1 MAVDFDVAII
11 GAGPSGSTCALAL
24 QGKGLRVALIN
35 KEVFPRDKIC
45 GDAIPGSAF
54 KAISSLRT
62 AWGDQMKA
70 FTHSVNITSIAIF
83 FSKRNVIRYTWKLF
97 SYNSK
102 RIDFDHFLFQLV
114 KQETDTHILEH
125 KQLQQVTATPD
136 YCQCL
141 FSDGSSINASVVVGC
156 DGAHSV
162 VKRHL
167 IKSEQPD
174 ALAVTAIRAYYKG
187 IKGIQSG
194 CNEAHVIK
202 EVEGYF
208 WIFPLSDGWANV
220 GFGVFKNKNKK
231 QKGRAPLNMRALL
244 EEITQSPAF
253 ADRFKDA
260 TVEGKV
266 NGFSLPIWTRQRS
279 VSGHRFLL
287 CGDAASLIDPLQGHG
302 IDLGM
307 WSGVMAAEQI
317 GQCFKENNF
326 SADRIKAYDR
336 AVHHKF
342 GSELSR
348 NYLLMRLFLGFPIML
363 RAFSLLY
370 FPKGIIHWLF
380 VKLKL

>member
-11 GAGPSGSTCALAL
+11 GAGPAGSACALAL
-24 QGKGLRVALIN
+24 QGKGFKVALID
-35 KEVFPRDKIC
+35 KEAFPRDKIC

-54 KAISSLRT
+54 KAINSLRT
-62 AWGDQMKA
+62 TWGDQMKA
-70 FTHSVNITSIAIF
+70 FAHSMDITSIAIF

-102 RIDFDHFLFQLV
+102 RMDFDHFLFQLV
-114 KQETDTHILEH
+114 KQETDTHVLQQ
-125 KQLQQVTATPD
+125 KQLQQVTVIKD
-136 YCQCL
+136 GCHCL
-141 FSDGSSINASVVVGC
+141 FADGSSIHAAVVVGC

-162 VKRHL
+162 VKRQL
-167 IKSEQPD
+167 VKMEEPD
-174 ALAVTAIRAYYKG
+174 TLAVTAIRAYYKG
-187 IKGIQSG
+187 IKGLQPG

-208 WIFPLSDGWANV
+208 WIFPLRDGWANV
-220 GFGVFKNKNKK
+220 GFGLFKNKNRKD
-231 QKGRAPLNMRALL
+231 RAPLNLRGLL
-244 EEITQSPAF
+244 EEITHSPAF

-279 VSGHRFLL
+279 VSGDRFLL

-317 GQCFKENNF
+317 GRCFKTNEF
-326 SADRIKAYDR
+326 SANKMKEYDR
-336 AVHHKF
+336 ALHQKF
-342 GSELSR
+342 GPELSR
-348 NYLLMRLFLGFPIML
+348 NYFLMRLFLRFPFLL
-363 RAFSLLY
+363 RALSLFN

>member
-24 QGKGLRVALIN
+24 QGKGLKVALID
-35 KEVFPRDKIC
+35 KEAFPRDKIC

-54 KAISSLRT
+54 KAISRLRST
-62 AWGDQMKA
+62 WGDQMKA
-70 FTHSVNITSIAIF
+70 FTHGLAITSIAIF

-114 KQETDTHILEH
+114 KKETNTHILEH

-141 FSDGSSINASVVVGC
+141 FSDGSSIHASVVVGC
-156 DGAHSV
+156 DGAYSV
-162 VKRHL
+162 VKRNL
-167 IKSEQPD
+167 IDSEQPD
-174 ALAVTAIRAYYKG
+174 SLAVTAIRAYYKG
-187 IKGIQSG
+187 IKGIQAG
-194 CNEAHVIK
+194 CNEAHLIK
-202 EVEGYF
+202 EVQGYF
-208 WIFPLSDGWANV
+208 WIFPLRDGWANV
-220 GFGVFKNKNKK
+220 GFGLFKNKNRKD
-231 QKGRAPLNMRALL
+231 RAPVNLRTLL

-317 GQCFKENNF
+317 GQCFTENDF
-326 SADRIKAYDR
+326 SSHRMKAYDR
-336 AVHHKF
+336 ALHQKF
-342 GSELSR
+342 GPELSR
-348 NYLLMRLFLGFPIML
+348 NYFLMRLFLRFPILL
-363 RAFSLLY
+363 RVISKFY
-370 FPKGIIHWLF
+370 FPKGIINWLF